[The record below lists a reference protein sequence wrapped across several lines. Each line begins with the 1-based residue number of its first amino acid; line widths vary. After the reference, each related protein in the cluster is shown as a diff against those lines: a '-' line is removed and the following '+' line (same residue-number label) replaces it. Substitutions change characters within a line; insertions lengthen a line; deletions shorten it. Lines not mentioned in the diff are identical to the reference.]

1 MRGRLLN
8 IPAIA
13 RAAGFAAVA
22 VTLIVAGLHFV
33 RHTAS
38 AYERV
43 HWTAPHA
50 DTLAESLTRC
60 GTLNSSA
67 PQAEREACGAAW
79 TENRRRFFG
88 DERTS
93 NVTPLRAGDL
103 QPIAKPEGR

>member
-8 IPAIA
+8 ISAIA

-22 VTLIVAGLHFV
+22 VTIIVAGLHFV

-60 GTLNSSA
+60 GTLDSSA
-67 PQAEREACGAAW
+67 LKAEREACEAAW
-79 TENRRRFFG
+79 AENRRRFFG
-88 DERTS
+88 DESAGNITS
-93 NVTPLRAGDL
+93 LRAGDL